1 MHQVKQLYVLVT
13 DEDCHDYLVPKE
25 EYVKFSKR
33 LKKAEDAL
41 EDYVFSTPLEY
52 QDDDDEL
59 YDLKEAVSDCYE
71 GLDKLEGERYYV
83 VKLNDVVES

>member
-1 MHQVKQLYVLVT
+1 MHQVKQLYFLVT

-25 EYVKFSKR
+25 EYVQFNKR

-41 EDYVFSTPLEY
+41 EDYVFSTPLAF
-52 QDDDDEL
+52 QDDDEL
-59 YDLKEAVSDCYE
+59 YYLQDAVSDCYE

-83 VKLNDVVES
+83 VKLNDVLED

>member
-25 EYVKFSKR
+25 EYVQFYKR
-33 LKKAEDAL
+33 LKYAEDVL
-41 EDYVFSTPLEY
+41 EDYVSSTPLEC
-52 QDDDDEL
+52 QDDDEL
-59 YDLKEAVSDCYE
+59 YCLQESVHNCYE

-83 VKLNDVVES
+83 VKLNDVVED

>member
-1 MHQVKQLYVLVT
+1 MYTVKQLYVPIT

-25 EYVKFSKR
+25 GYLQFHKR

-41 EDYVFSTPLEY
+41 EDYIFSTPLEY
-52 QDDDDEL
+52 QDDDEL
-59 YDLKEAVSDCYE
+59 YDLQEAVHDCYV
-71 GLDKLEGERYYV
+71 GLDRLEGERYYV

>member
-1 MHQVKQLYVLVT
+1 MQQVKQLYVLVT

-25 EYVKFSKR
+25 EYLQFHKR
-33 LKKAEDAL
+33 LKKAEGAL

-52 QDDDDEL
+52 QDDDEL
-59 YDLKEAVSDCYE
+59 YYLQDAVSDCYE

-83 VKLNDVVES
+83 VKLNDIVED

>member
-1 MHQVKQLYVLVT
+1 MHNVKQLYVLVT
-13 DEDCHDYLVPKE
+13 DGDCHDYLVPKE

-52 QDDDDEL
+52 QDDYEL
-59 YDLKEAVSDCYE
+59 YYLQEAVSDCYE
-71 GLDKLEGERYYV
+71 GLDTLEGERYYV
-83 VKLNDVVES
+83 VKLNDVLED

>member
-1 MHQVKQLYVLVT
+1 MHTVRQLYVLVT

-25 EYVKFSKR
+25 GYLQFNKR

-52 QDDDDEL
+52 QDDDEL
-59 YDLKEAVSDCYE
+59 YDLQESVCDCYE
-71 GLDKLEGERYYV
+71 GLDKLEGESYYV
-83 VKLNDVVES
+83 VKLNDVVEG

>member
-1 MHQVKQLYVLVT
+1 MHTVKQLYVLVT

-25 EYVKFSKR
+25 EYVQFSKQ
-33 LKKAEDAL
+33 LKKAEDTL

-52 QDDDDEL
+52 QDDDEL
-59 YDLKEAVSDCYE
+59 YYLQDAVSDCYE

-83 VKLNDVVES
+83 VKLNDVVED

>member
-1 MHQVKQLYVLVT
+1 MQQVKQLYVLVT

-25 EYVKFSKR
+25 DYVQFYKR
-33 LKKAEDAL
+33 LKYAEDVL

-52 QDDDDEL
+52 QDDDEL
-59 YDLKEAVSDCYE
+59 YYLQEAVHNCYE

-83 VKLNDVVES
+83 VKLNDIVED